1 MCYLILL
8 DVRQPLTPVLA
19 KPSSISYYPTSKV
32 QYTNALVG
40 PVLPIHVLLA
50 MEEIHKGVESFSEG
64 ATLETDSV
72 SDQCSEVLGA
82 FDPVISIVDTHNCDV
97 SEGLNHEKPYFGY

>member
-1 MCYLILL
+1 
-8 DVRQPLTPVLA
+8 
-19 KPSSISYYPTSKV
+19 
-32 QYTNALVG
+32 
-40 PVLPIHVLLA
+40 
-50 MEEIHKGVESFSEG
+50 MEEISKGIESFSEG